1 MALTATTTCPKCN
14 ASVLRVKL
22 DLRPYFTIAVN
33 ATPDP
38 TGHVV
43 ETSANN
49 GRTLK
54 ADRSDVGGAT
64 VYKAHHLTCGST

>member
-22 DLRPYFTIAVN
+22 DVLPRFTIAVN

-43 ETSANN
+43 ESSANN

-54 ADRSDVGGAT
+54 VDRSDAGGAAI
-64 VYKAHHLTCGST
+64 YKAHHLTCESA